1 MVVDVNGS
9 HPDFRAAMLVCDL
22 SDGAVGFEVYHM
34 SAVYLPYTH
43 GCFVCGASNEHGLQL
58 KFRFEDGEIR
68 ADFQPRPHHA
78 GYKGMVHGGV
88 TASALDEAMF
98 WAAAY
103 ATRKFH
109 VSVELTVRYLKK
121 VEVGQRHLLVARLA
135 REQRKFCFTES
146 ELRDSTGEPCATA
159 TGKYFPMRPED
170 VPLGAE
176 DFFADARTISPM
188 EFFPGTR

>member
-1 MVVDVNGS
+1 
-9 HPDFRAAMLVCDL
+9 
-22 SDGAVGFEVYHM
+22 M

-43 GCFVCGASNEHGLQL
+43 DCFVCGASNEHGLQL

-68 ADFQPRPHHA
+68 AGFQPRPQHA
-78 GYKGMVHGGV
+78 GYKGMIHGGV

-109 VSVELTVRYLKK
+109 VSIELTVRYLKK
-121 VEVGQRHLLVARLA
+121 VEVGHHHLLVARLT

-146 ELRDSTGEPCATA
+146 ELRDASGEPCAAA

-176 DFFADARTISPM
+176 DFFADPRTLSPL
-188 EFFPGTR
+188 EFFPGTRRIPL